1 MKHRLRRSDVVLS
14 HSDVLRRCFATVSSQ
29 SDVMC
34 SASSR
39 AKRTSLPKDTS
50 RTMCASRS
58 AGAEHIVPKTKAL
71 LAVPAIKQYFT
82 SYQCKV
88 LLYLFN
94 NELIIEKKKNYA
106 IIKS

>member
-1 MKHRLRRSDVVLS
+1 MQNGRNFPAVLS
-14 HSDVLRRCFATVSSQ
+14 CVYPPSQ
-29 SDVMC
+29 
-34 SASSR
+34 
-39 AKRTSLPKDTS
+39 KRKP
-50 RTMCASRS
+50 
-58 AGAEHIVPKTKAL
+58 